1 MSTERSLPEQWRHAH
16 REAVAAEELLT
27 RVSSSG
33 ASPLGEE
40 LLAEVRRT
48 RERAAALLQAAIKE
62 LGSLPEGT
70 DLRAWIVKGSK

>member
-1 MSTERSLPEQWRHAH
+1 VSTERSLPEQWRHAH
-16 REAVAAEELLT
+16 REAVAA
-27 RVSSSG
+27 
-33 ASPLGEE
+33 EE

>member
-48 RERAAALLQAAIKE
+48 RERAAVLQAAIKE